1 MIQLQVDTALTIVLQ
16 NPYRI
21 LGVYANSKRQE
32 ILSKKGKASA
42 FIRVGKPVEFPLDLK
57 GILPVL
63 NRTLEMMNEAEA
75 HLSIAKEQIK
85 YAQFWFLQKLTPLD
99 DIAFNHLLAGNVAG
113 AIEIWSKQD
122 SISSLQNKMVC
133 YLCENKIELAVKA
146 AEKLYLRYG
155 DEYIGKVDANCTLQ
169 MSSTEL
175 LYQFIDTLGE
185 DIGMQKLLDY
195 ELGAETKAYIISQTI
210 GPLINKISS
219 EVEKTKKVDH
229 KNSKARIDAA
239 RKLVTATK
247 ESFTQL
253 KGILK
258 TNDPQFVMIADKLGL
273 EILQCGIDYFNNS
286 DEDDRH
292 EVAMKMQK
300 YAQSVVVGKL
310 AKQRCE
316 ENVKILQKVIDELP
330 PREIVYEYNS
340 LMELIAN
347 FVNPP
352 KKETAEG
359 VTILKTPRYL
369 SSLFDDVVG
378 PHLPDNSKDIIDFI
392 NQIRP
397 LVVSMKE
404 KIGNNESH
412 YIEICSLIGNVA
424 IAKSVESL
432 NKAQEVLN
440 EWGEKAQRAV
450 TDIYNSRSR
459 NAISHYNSLLSSFK
473 TMVANTWD
481 ALQLIGLMDV
491 SAEFRSN
498 RLNPN
503 KDALKSIAAS
513 INVSLSK
520 QAKDLTFFYTEEDGY
535 KACKSY
541 GDYSSFVERFPNG
554 KFKSKAIDKMIA
566 FEKSEFEKCA
576 SISSFRE
583 FVMKYP
589 KSSFIKNA
597 KNEIVRLEFSG
608 CKKYK
613 DYIEFLKKY
622 PNGIYS
628 PKAKEKLDAIEKEI
642 DRSLNT
648 ISTVTDCCALY
659 RKYDAD
665 PGGKIDKKAYSLCN
679 SYADLSEYIKTF
691 TSFKAD
697 AQKRIG
703 EIERRRVIIGV
714 AIAAAVI
721 ILIIILANS
730 N

>member
-1 MIQLQVDTALTIVLQ
+1 MMNIIEN

-21 LGVYANSKRQE
+21 LGVYTNSPKKDVVAN
-32 ILSKKGKASA
+32 KGKASA
-42 FIRVGKPVEFPLDLK
+42 FVRVGKSVEFPMDMK
-57 GILPVL
+57 GTLPPL
-63 NRTLEMMNEAEA
+63 ARTLESMNEAEA
-75 HLSIAKEQIK
+75 HLSVGKEQIK
-85 YAQFWFLQKLTPLD
+85 YAQFWFVKITSID
-99 DIAFNHLLAGNVAG
+99 DIAFNHLLAGNMNA
-113 AIEIWSKQD
+113 AKEIWSKQE
-122 SISSLQNKMVC
+122 SVSSLQNIVVC
-133 YLCENKIELAVKA
+133 NLIENNISMAVNT
-146 AEKLYLRYG
+146 AERLYGKFGDIYINKL
-155 DEYIGKVDANCTLQ
+155 DESCTIQ
-169 MSSTEL
+169 MTSEEL
-175 LYQFIDTLGE
+175 LHQFIDSLGE
-185 DIGMQKLLDY
+185 ELGMHALINY
-195 ELGAETKAYIISQTI
+195 ELGTETKAYISTQTV
-210 GPLINKISS
+210 GPLISKISA

-229 KNSKARIDAA
+229 KDPKARIDAA
-239 RKLVTATK
+239 RKLVTSTK

-258 TNDPQFVMIADKLGL
+258 ANDPQFVMIADKLGL

-300 YAQSVVVGKL
+300 HALSVVVGKL

-316 ENVKILQKVIDELP
+316 ENVKILQKLIDELP

-352 KKETAEG
+352 KKETTEG
-359 VTILKTPRYL
+359 VTILKTPRFI

-378 PHLPDNSKDIIDFI
+378 PHLPDNSKAIIDFI
-392 NQIRP
+392 NKIRP

-404 KIGNNESH
+404 KVGSNESH

-440 EWGEKAQRAV
+440 EWGERAQRAV

-459 NAISHYNSLLSSFK
+459 NTISHYNSLLSSFK
-473 TMVANTWD
+473 TMVSNTWD

-520 QAKDLTFFYTEEDGY
+520 QAKDLTFFYTEEDSY

-554 KFKSKAIDKMIA
+554 KFKSKAVEKMIA
-566 FEKSEFEKCA
+566 FEKSEFDKCVT
-576 SISSFRE
+576 ISSFRE

-589 KSSFIKNA
+589 KSSYVKNA
-597 KNEIVRLEFSG
+597 ENEIVRLEFSG

-613 DYIEFLKKY
+613 DYKEFLKKY
-622 PNGIYS
+622 PNGVYS
-628 PKAKEKLDAIEKEI
+628 PKAKEKLDAIEKEM
-642 DRSLNT
+642 DKSLNT

-659 RKYDAD
+659 RKYEAD

-691 TSFKAD
+691 TSFKVD
-697 AQKRIG
+697 AQKRID

>member
-1 MIQLQVDTALTIVLQ
+1 MMNIIEN

-21 LGVYANSKRQE
+21 LGVYTNSPKKDVVAN
-32 ILSKKGKASA
+32 KGKASA
-42 FIRVGKPVEFPLDLK
+42 FVRVGKSVEFPMDMK
-57 GILPVL
+57 GTLPPL
-63 NRTLEMMNEAEA
+63 TRTIESMNEAEA
-75 HLSIAKEQIK
+75 HLSVGKEQIK
-85 YAQFWFLQKLTPLD
+85 YAQFWFIKITPID
-99 DIAFNHLLAGNVAG
+99 DIAFNHLLAGNMNDAK
-113 AIEIWSKQD
+113 EMWSKQE
-122 SISSLQNKMVC
+122 SVSSLQNIVVC
-133 YLCENKIELAVKA
+133 NLIENNISMAVKTAERLYSKFGDIYINKI
-146 AEKLYLRYG
+146 
-155 DEYIGKVDANCTLQ
+155 DESCTIQ
-169 MSSTEL
+169 MTSEEL
-175 LYQFIDTLGE
+175 LHQFIDSLGE
-185 DIGMQKLLDY
+185 ELGMLTLINY
-195 ELGAETKAYIISQTI
+195 ELGTETQAYISTQTV

-316 ENVKILQKVIDELP
+316 ENVKILQKLIDELP

-520 QAKDLTFFYTEEDGY
+520 QAKDLTFFYTEEDSY

-697 AQKRIG
+697 AQKRID

>member
-1 MIQLQVDTALTIVLQ
+1 MMNIIEN

-21 LGVYANSKRQE
+21 LGVYTNSPKKDVVAN
-32 ILSKKGKASA
+32 KGKASA
-42 FIRVGKPVEFPLDLK
+42 FVRVGKSVEFPMDMK
-57 GILPVL
+57 GTLPPL
-63 NRTLEMMNEAEA
+63 ARTLESMNEAEA
-75 HLSIAKEQIK
+75 HLSVGKEQIK
-85 YAQFWFLQKLTPLD
+85 YAQFWFVKITSID
-99 DIAFNHLLAGNVAG
+99 DIAFNHLLAGNMNA
-113 AIEIWSKQD
+113 AKEIWLKQE
-122 SISSLQNKMVC
+122 SVSSLQNIVVC
-133 YLCENKIELAVKA
+133 NLIENNISMAVNT
-146 AEKLYLRYG
+146 AERLYGKFGDIYINKL
-155 DEYIGKVDANCTLQ
+155 DESCTIQ
-169 MSSTEL
+169 MTSEEL
-175 LYQFIDTLGE
+175 LHQFIDSLGE
-185 DIGMQKLLDY
+185 ELGMHALINY
-195 ELGAETKAYIISQTI
+195 ELGTETKTYISTQIV
-210 GPLINKISS
+210 GPLISKISA

-229 KNSKARIDAA
+229 KNPKARIDAA
-239 RKLVTATK
+239 RKLVTSTK

-258 TNDPQFVMIADKLGL
+258 ANDPQFVMIADKLGL

-300 YAQSVVVGKL
+300 HALSVVVGKL

-316 ENVKILQKVIDELP
+316 ENVKILQKLIDELP

-352 KKETAEG
+352 KKETTEG
-359 VTILKTPRYL
+359 VTILKTPRFI

-378 PHLPDNSKDIIDFI
+378 PHLPDNSKAIIDFI
-392 NQIRP
+392 NKIRP

-404 KIGNNESH
+404 KVGSNESH

-440 EWGEKAQRAV
+440 EWGERAQRAV

-459 NAISHYNSLLSSFK
+459 NTISHYNSLLSSFK
-473 TMVANTWD
+473 TMVSNTWD

-520 QAKDLTFFYTEEDGY
+520 QAKDLTFFYTEEDSY

-554 KFKSKAIDKMIA
+554 KFKSKAVEKMIA
-566 FEKSEFEKCA
+566 FEKSEFDKCVT
-576 SISSFRE
+576 ISSFRE

-589 KSSFIKNA
+589 KSSYVKNA
-597 KNEIVRLEFSG
+597 ENEIVRLEFSG

-613 DYIEFLKKY
+613 DYKEFLKKY
-622 PNGIYS
+622 PNGVYS
-628 PKAKEKLDAIEKEI
+628 PKAKEKLDAIEKEM
-642 DRSLNT
+642 DKSLNT

-659 RKYDAD
+659 RKYEAD

-691 TSFKAD
+691 TSFKVD
-697 AQKRIG
+697 AQKRID